1 MWEWDGE
8 NKKIVVSKWGSGSI
22 KCLLLN
28 RVGDFVLNKKCSCFA
43 SLSEGEIQ
51 IQLLHA
57 LRGNLS
63 QARHVHVIGRTHT
76 KANDFIVDALAQILF
91 DAATQC
97 VLQVPE
103 NTGGGIANRQSG
115 TGADY
120 WYQKNTRAAAVILDS
135 KCNGL
140 AQRRSDADIRKQAQ
154 HHPAYTEADILFVA
168 AEQAEK
174 ILVYHSIFP
183 HGLFAPVQ
191 GRKFQISVI

>member
-1 MWEWDGE
+1 MPRNAYGNGKQQKRCKHGVKELRQVAG
-8 NKKIVVSKWGSGSI
+8 IVQV
-22 KCLLLN
+22 
-28 RVGDFVLNKKCSCFA
+28 
-43 SLSEGEIQ
+43 
-51 IQLLHA
+51 QLLHA
-57 LRGNLS
+57 LQGNLS

-140 AQRRSDADIRKQAQ
+140 AQRRSDADIRKQVQ
-154 HHPAYTEADILFVA
+154 HHPAYTEADIL
-168 AEQAEK
+168 
-174 ILVYHSIFP
+174 LLPPSRRRRSLSIIRYSLMVCLRRYKGANFKLASP
-183 HGLFAPVQ
+183 NKRTNKYPPANK
-191 GRKFQISVI
+191 REA

>member
-1 MWEWDGE
+1 MQAWRKRTAAGGWNSTGPAAPRPPGQSE
-8 NKKIVVSKWGSGSI
+8 SGPP
-22 KCLLLN
+22 
-28 RVGDFVLNKKCSCFA
+28 CS
-43 SLSEGEIQ
+43 
-51 IQLLHA
+51 
-57 LRGNLS
+57 
-63 QARHVHVIGRTHT
+63 HT

-91 DAATQC
+91 DAVTQC
-97 VLQVPE
+97 VLQVPD

-174 ILVYHSIFP
+174 ILDYHSILS

-191 GRKFQISVI
+191 GRKFQISAN

>member
-1 MWEWDGE
+1 MAG
-8 NKKIVVSKWGSGSI
+8 IVQV
-22 KCLLLN
+22 
-28 RVGDFVLNKKCSCFA
+28 
-43 SLSEGEIQ
+43 
-51 IQLLHA
+51 QLLHA
-57 LRGNLS
+57 FQGNLS
-63 QARHVHVIGRTHT
+63 QARHAYVIGRTHT

-97 VLQVPE
+97 VLQVPD

-120 WYQKNTRAAAVILDS
+120 WYQKNTRAAAVIPDS

-174 ILVYHSIFP
+174 ILVYHSILP
-183 HGLFAPVQ
+183 HGLFTPVK
-191 GRKFQISVI
+191 GHKFQISVT

>member
-1 MWEWDGE
+1 MAG
-8 NKKIVVSKWGSGSI
+8 IVQV
-22 KCLLLN
+22 
-28 RVGDFVLNKKCSCFA
+28 
-43 SLSEGEIQ
+43 
-51 IQLLHA
+51 QLLHA
-57 LRGNLS
+57 LQGNLS
-63 QARHVHVIGRTHT
+63 QARHAHVIGRTHT

-91 DAATQC
+91 DAETQC
-97 VLQVPE
+97 VLQVPD

-120 WYQKNTRAAAVILDS
+120 WYQKNTRAAGVILDS

-174 ILVYHSIFP
+174 ILDYHSILS

-191 GRKFQISVI
+191 GRKFQISVN

>member
-1 MWEWDGE
+1 MAG
-8 NKKIVVSKWGSGSI
+8 IVQV
-22 KCLLLN
+22 
-28 RVGDFVLNKKCSCFA
+28 
-43 SLSEGEIQ
+43 
-51 IQLLHA
+51 QLLHA
-57 LRGNLS
+57 LQGNLS
-63 QARHVHVIGRTHT
+63 QARHAHVIGRTHT
-76 KANDFIVDALAQILF
+76 KTNDFIVDALAQILF

-97 VLQVPE
+97 VLQVPD

-191 GRKFQISVI
+191 GRKFQISVN

>member
-1 MWEWDGE
+1 MAG
-8 NKKIVVSKWGSGSI
+8 IVQV
-22 KCLLLN
+22 
-28 RVGDFVLNKKCSCFA
+28 
-43 SLSEGEIQ
+43 
-51 IQLLHA
+51 QLLHA
-57 LRGNLS
+57 LQGNLG
-63 QARHVHVIGRTHT
+63 QARYAHVIGRTHT

-91 DAATQC
+91 EAATQC
-97 VLQVPE
+97 VLQVPD

-135 KCNGL
+135 KCSGL
-140 AQRRSDADIRKQAQ
+140 AQRRSDADIRK
-154 HHPAYTEADILFVA
+154 HPAYTEADILFVA

-191 GRKFQISVI
+191 GRKFQISVN

>member
-1 MWEWDGE
+1 MAG
-8 NKKIVVSKWGSGSI
+8 IVQV
-22 KCLLLN
+22 
-28 RVGDFVLNKKCSCFA
+28 
-43 SLSEGEIQ
+43 
-51 IQLLHA
+51 QLLHA
-57 LRGNLS
+57 LQGNLS
-63 QARHVHVIGRTHT
+63 QAGHAHVIGRTHT

-91 DAATQC
+91 DAETQC
-97 VLQVPE
+97 VLQVPD

-168 AEQAEK
+168 AEQARRSLSIIQYSLMVCLRRYKGANFKLESTNQRAK
-174 ILVYHSIFP
+174 KYPPANKREAQHSS
-183 HGLFAPVQ
+183 HT
-191 GRKFQISVI
+191 

>member
-1 MWEWDGE
+1 MAG
-8 NKKIVVSKWGSGSI
+8 IVQV
-22 KCLLLN
+22 
-28 RVGDFVLNKKCSCFA
+28 
-43 SLSEGEIQ
+43 
-51 IQLLHA
+51 QLLHA
-57 LRGNLS
+57 LQGNLS
-63 QARHVHVIGRTHT
+63 QTRHAHVIGRTHT

-91 DAATQC
+91 DAETQY
-97 VLQVPE
+97 VLQVPD

-174 ILVYHSIFP
+174 ILVYHSIFLMVCLRRYKGANFKLASTNQRTKKYP
-183 HGLFAPVQ
+183 PANKREAQH
-191 GRKFQISVI
+191 SSHT

>member
-1 MWEWDGE
+1 MSSVERTPRRT
-8 NKKIVVSKWGSGSI
+8 I
-22 KCLLLN
+22 LLL
-28 RVGDFVLNKKCSCFA
+28 
-43 SLSEGEIQ
+43 
-51 IQLLHA
+51 
-57 LRGNLS
+57 
-63 QARHVHVIGRTHT
+63 
-76 KANDFIVDALAQILF
+76 DALAQILF

-183 HGLFAPVQ
+183 HGLFASVQ
-191 GRKFQISVI
+191 GRKFQISVN